1 MAGWKG
7 KHHLHVLNDFCFNL
21 KSSNVCFAWR
31 EGKCFCWQNLT
42 ALRLW
47 CGWEMLFPQNDF
59 SNGPRGQ
66 RSARRLV
73 VRFSQLSVRHT
84 RGVNRIHDCT
94 SRPPALKYLH
104 FPQLPWG
111 NDACAPLLWRNLSVP
126 FAVQITPTVFWKWTN
141 ALMLSACTYNKHAPL
156 DVTPSHAWGV
166 YMFVQS
172 QNLMNI
178 CPGHISLQ
186 HQKETKINKERKV
199 LWTLHLWKFKGYFD
213 IFPKVLQERFEV

>member
-7 KHHLHVLNDFCFNL
+7 KRHLHVLNDFSFNL

-42 ALRLW
+42 ALRRW

-84 RGVNRIHDCT
+84 RGVNQIHDCT
-94 SRPPALKYLH
+94 SRPPSTEISTFSSIAVRKWCIH
-104 FPQLPWG
+104 PP
-111 NDACAPLLWRNLSVP
+111 LWRKLSVP

-156 DVTPSHAWGV
+156 DVTPTYAWGV

-172 QNLMNI
+172 QNLMSL
-178 CPGHISLQ
+178 GHISLQ
-186 HQKETKINKERKV
+186 HQKETKIN
-199 LWTLHLWKFKGYFD
+199 
-213 IFPKVLQERFEV
+213 